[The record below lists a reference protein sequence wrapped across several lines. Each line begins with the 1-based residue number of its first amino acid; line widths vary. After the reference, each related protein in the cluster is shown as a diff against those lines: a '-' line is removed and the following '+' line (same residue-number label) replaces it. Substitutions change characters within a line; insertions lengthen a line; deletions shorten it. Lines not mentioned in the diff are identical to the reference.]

1 MHLLWL
7 TQFALRFAALHHKDV
22 MGLKSKEEQ
31 QRDDADLGV
40 FEMVAASLDMPAI
53 QFILRRLELY
63 REEKVHFV

>member
-1 MHLLWL
+1 
-7 TQFALRFAALHHKDV
+7 